1 MDVKTRKINK
11 RNSGQIEVTPFQI
24 KDCALIVR
32 ISDQLPAINLRELRE
47 RVSNCPADSL
57 YHHFCETVLRPSF
70 DDPEFHNDFAIWAR
84 RALHDHVLAE
94 KLEILDPYSFSD
106 MEELRKEV
114 LDILDDRLSEI
125 YYVPWA
131 LHDRAFYFH
140 SATTVVFDTN
150 ITIDTPEK
158 LCDAIG
164 KMTTSS
170 LYYHFWEAR
179 RRTPERMDDFS
190 AWLTDWN
197 DRGIPLIEAFS
208 QIDFYFMSL
217 RELQQRMCQVIEKIS
232 GRGCIK

>member
-1 MDVKTRKINK
+1 
-11 RNSGQIEVTPFQI
+11 
-24 KDCALIVR
+24 
-32 ISDQLPAINLRELRE
+32 
-47 RVSNCPADSL
+47 
-57 YHHFCETVLRPSF
+57 
-70 DDPEFHNDFAIWAR
+70 
-84 RALHDHVLAE
+84 
-94 KLEILDPYSFSD
+94 

-114 LDILDDRLSEI
+114 LDILDDRLSET

-158 LCDAIG
+158 LCNAIG
-164 KMTTSS
+164 DMTTSS

-190 AWLTDWN
+190 VWLTDWN

-217 RELQQRMCQVIEKIS
+217 RELQQRMCQVIEEIS